1 MNLEEARKEINVVD
15 QELVLLLEKR
25 MRAVVAV
32 AEYKKL
38 NNIPILDEKRE
49 AIVLEKV
56 KNLVENQEFSESI
69 LEIFQNIMDA
79 TKKYQAKK
87 IKNGS
92 KTI

>member
-15 QELVLLLEKR
+15 NELVLLLEKR

>member
-15 QELVLLLEKR
+15 NELVLLLEKR
-25 MRAVVAV
+25 MRAIVAV

-56 KNLVENQEFSESI
+56 SNRVENQEFSESI

-79 TKKYQAKK
+79 TKKYQVKK

>member
-15 QELVLLLEKR
+15 QELILLLEKR

>member
-15 QELVLLLEKR
+15 NELVLLLEKR

-56 KNLVENQEFSESI
+56 SNLVENQEFSESI